1 MTIKI
6 LKKINYKKIMD
17 IKKEIKHFREIGY
30 ESLQDHINEEI
41 KELKAKKYLFKVVD
55 IMNQLDKHIKEGLFE
70 KKSICYMQFVKT
82 YDHEIGDF
90 LDKIE
95 ILDKGKNE
103 INKYFNE
110 NHIPEYAIIYQ
121 LFSYVY
127 FKLEDNLY
135 NQKIEGKPIIIELN
149 EHTKEKLKILL
160 LNNELCKAYDY
171 IDLLEKMPEKE
182 NTDIKIKN
190 NKI

>member
-1 MTIKI
+1 MEV
-6 LKKINYKKIMD
+6 
-17 IKKEIKHFREIGY
+17 KKEIEQYYSCGYQSLENEFQEQQLEI
-30 ESLQDHINEEI
+30 I
-41 KELKAKKYLFKVVD
+41 KKRYLFKVLD